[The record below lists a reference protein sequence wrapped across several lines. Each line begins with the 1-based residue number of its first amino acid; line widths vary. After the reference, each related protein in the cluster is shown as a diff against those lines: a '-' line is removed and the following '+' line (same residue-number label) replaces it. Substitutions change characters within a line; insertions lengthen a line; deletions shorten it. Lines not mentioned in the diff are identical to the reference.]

1 LNREPPRRIVL
12 LLAIAIATTSTQV
25 QAQVP
30 VATPATATAETAA
43 GDKASKA
50 KDFAGALTHYQAAL
64 QLAPSA
70 KAQLGVA
77 DALYSLGRTVEA
89 FDAYTEAQR
98 AYGPKLAGADK
109 TTVTSRLKELAAKTG
124 ALSIHVEDTA
134 ADVALDGK
142 SIGTSPIAALL
153 RVAVGAHEVR
163 VSKVGFLPFVA
174 QADVQPD
181 GKAVV
186 DATPLA
192 PQPTRGHVIVHAPG
206 SESLRVIID
215 GVDLGATPWEGD
227 LPAGTHEIAGRSSS
241 AVAAAQTVNVA
252 VGDRLAV
259 DLVSSAT
266 AAHLQ
271 VRLSDGKGSIYI
283 DGALKGPAAGSGSVS
298 PDFVGDVAPGSH
310 SIVVERDG
318 YERFE
323 KTVTLAER
331 ETWAETVTLKPA
343 QAATSQAVAPERA
356 YEGLYGGFGLVGLF
370 GVGGQ
375 GTDLDTNCDGLSASS
390 CSTGQPIGGG
400 AFGYVGW
407 TWDPVGFEVMLA
419 ASGDTLGETAHFTS
433 SGATTTSPLALPPRD
448 EQFRYARA
456 GGLVALR
463 VRASTQG
470 RLIRAT
476 VAGGVGLSYKT
487 LFMART
493 TTTTDGTNRGDVF
506 SPTSGDSVAYISPAI
521 TLEGAVHVRVTPTR
535 ALAVGMVMWADNAN
549 MLGSNSTP
557 AGPDRFVGGGTGPPS
572 PIPTPEYH
580 LATGPQVFLGPFV
593 GMQFGP

>member
-1 LNREPPRRIVL
+1 M
-12 LLAIAIATTSTQV
+12 
-25 QAQVP
+25 
-30 VATPATATAETAA
+30 
-43 GDKASKA
+43 
-50 KDFAGALTHYQAAL
+50 
-64 QLAPSA
+64 
-70 KAQLGVA
+70 
-77 DALYSLGRTVEA
+77 
-89 FDAYTEAQR
+89 
-98 AYGPKLAGADK
+98 
-109 TTVTSRLKELAAKTG
+109 
-124 ALSIHVEDTA
+124 
-134 ADVALDGK
+134 
-142 SIGTSPIAALL
+142 
-153 RVAVGAHEVR
+153 
-163 VSKVGFLPFVA
+163 
-174 QADVQPD
+174 
-181 GKAVV
+181 
-186 DATPLA
+186 
-192 PQPTRGHVIVHAPG
+192 
-206 SESLRVIID
+206 IID

-227 LPAGTHEIAGRSSS
+227 LPAGTHEIAGRSSN

-283 DGALKGPAAGSGSVS
+283 DGALKGPAAGGGNAS

-343 QAATSQAVAPERA
+343 QAATSSAVAPERA

-390 CSTGQPIGGG
+390 CGTGQPIGGG

-407 TWDPVGFEVMLA
+407 TWDPVGFELMLA
-419 ASGDTLGETAHFTS
+419 GSGDTLTETAHFTS

-448 EQFRYARA
+448 EKFVYARA
-456 GGLVALR
+456 GGILALR

-476 VAGGVGLSYKT
+476 VAGGVGLSYKM
-487 LFMART
+487 LWMART
-493 TTTTDGTNRGDVF
+493 TTTTDGTNRSDVF

-521 TLEGAVHVRVTPTR
+521 TLEGAVHFRVTPTV

-549 MLGSNSTP
+549 MAGSNSTP
-557 AGPDRFVGGGTGPPS
+557 AGPDRLVGGGSGPPA
-572 PIPTPEYH
+572 PIPSPEYH
-580 LATGPQVFLGPFV
+580 LATGPQVFLGPFL